1 MGPRLISSVGQRVM
15 DSLVGF
21 DLYNFDGWFSILSLI
36 AFKREG
42 RKYENICKNSN
53 HPPLADSDPLCV
65 CVCFVFVPVELTDT

>member
-1 MGPRLISSVGQRVM
+1 MGPRLISSVGRRVM
-15 DSLVGF
+15 DGLVGF
-21 DLYNFDGWFSILSLI
+21 DLIYIISMVFNFI

-53 HPPLADSDPLCV
+53 QSPLADSDPL